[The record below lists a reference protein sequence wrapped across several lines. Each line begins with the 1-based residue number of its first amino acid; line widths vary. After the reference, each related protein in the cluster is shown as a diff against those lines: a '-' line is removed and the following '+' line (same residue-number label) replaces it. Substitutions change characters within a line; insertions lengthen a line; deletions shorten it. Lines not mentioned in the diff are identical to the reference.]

1 MFSIIQSDALQYLI
15 TMEDNSVDCVLTDP
29 PYGLDYMNDKW
40 DNENIEKLI
49 KKAEKSPIK
58 KIPVGMKFNKESAI
72 NVAEFLKPIVTEL
85 YRILKPGSFCLVM
98 SQARSSHRIGIML
111 EDCGFEMRDQLIW
124 DYGAGQGKAQSMNNF
139 IRKNKSLTDEEKI
152 KYINLLDGFKTP
164 QLTPAF
170 ETIWLGQK
178 PKDNVFW
185 KNYITHGVGLVD
197 MSSGSVSVRFKHKKP
212 SANERLEGG
221 NHPTQKPIS
230 LFSDLVNTFT
240 KEGDL
245 VLDCFSGSGTTGVAC
260 MTAGRKFIGIDKD
273 EKYVNIANKRIKET

>member
-1 MFSIIQSDALQYLI
+1 
-15 TMEDNSVDCVLTDP
+15 MEDNSVDCVLTDP
-29 PYGLDYMNDKW
+29 PYGVDYMNDRW
-40 DNENIEKLI
+40 DEKIIEKLI
-49 KKAEKSPIK
+49 KDAEKSPIK
-58 KIPVGMKFNKESAI
+58 KIPAGMKFNKESAI
-72 NVAEFLKPIVTEL
+72 NVAKFLTPIVTEL
-85 YRILKPGSFCLVM
+85 YRILKPGSFCLMM
-98 SQARSSHRIGIML
+98 SQARSSHRIGVML

-152 KYINLLDGFKTP
+152 KYINLLEGLKTP
-164 QLTPAF
+164 QLTPAY

-185 KNYITHGVGLVD
+185 RNYISHGVGLVN

-212 SANERLEGG
+212 SGDERLEGG

-230 LFSDLVNTFT
+230 LFSDLVKTFT

-245 VLDCFSGSGTTGVAC
+245 ILDCFSGSGTTGVAALSC
-260 MTAGRKFIGIDKD
+260 NRHYCGIDIS
-273 EKYVNIANKRIKET
+273 EKYSNVARNRLDKWFRI